1 MNKVEPSR
9 FMRRSGAMIVDLP
22 ITIQRSTLP
31 ARMTGADAKSESFS
45 LQNGIRILK
54 SRFGSEA
61 MVAVAQW

>member
-1 MNKVEPSR
+1 
-9 FMRRSGAMIVDLP
+9 MIVDLP
-22 ITIQRSTLP
+22 ITIQRSTLL